1 MADAKT
7 ERSRAIAIDLND
19 VRKRWFDEGFKAG
32 AEAERARMGVS
43 SRSYS
48 SFQQT
53 ERELTMTNEVLLKTE
68 HQNLLGSLLI
78 SAQRSLINPA
88 SDSFTI
94 PLGNLCNTCGAKRE
108 DLLRL
113 FSAENPVTVGDFVL
127 CYERERDRI
136 HFDKTKPFGAGP
148 VTSFAPPASP
158 AAAPAATLGASQ
170 KVASMSPAQVEAVAK
185 ANWLQDPKLSNEFT
199 SEAAYIAFC
208 KMEAQGRIRILGRT
222 RVQ

>member
-1 MADAKT
+1 MAGKT
-7 ERSRAIAIDLND
+7 EQTRRAISTDLGD
-19 VRKRWFDEGFKAG
+19 IRKQWWDEGFQAG
-32 AEAERARMGVS
+32 VESERARMGGS

-53 ERELTMTNEVLLKTE
+53 EREVTMTNEVSSKTE
-68 HQNLLGSLLI
+68 QQNLLGSLLI

-113 FSAENPVTVGDFVL
+113 FSHENPVTVGDFVMA
-127 CYERERDRI
+127 YDRERDRI
-136 HFDKTKPFGAGP
+136 HFDKTKPLGAGP

-158 AAAPAATLGASQ
+158 AAAPAATVRASQ
-170 KVASMSPAQVEAVAK
+170 KVASMSPEQVAAIARQEWQ
-185 ANWLQDPKLSNEFT
+185 NTPSLQSEFT
-199 SEAAYIAFC
+199 CENAYVCFRKADAAG
-208 KMEAQGRIRILGRT
+208 QVRILGRT